1 MPAKTMIK
9 KKINTIHERNKIT
22 AGIIK
27 AIIKRKSFLICGH
40 ENPDEDCVSSM
51 IAFAILLTKFD
62 KVVQV
67 YIDGRVNDNL
77 NYLLNICK
85 YNSIKVL
92 NSKSNIKRN
101 VDTIVICDTAKRSML
116 DVNKRIQNLLNKK
129 EIIKIEIDH
138 HIGGDSEYIGDKR
151 YSLVDEASSAS
162 ELVGFIA
169 LKLRN
174 MKSTLMHYF
183 IFDPFSRN
191 FILAVLTGIV
201 GDTNMGQFLKSRRE
215 KVYYKIFSKMYNEML
230 MKLTVRETNLN
241 KIEDVSNALHS
252 LTMQEDECYH
262 YIISKKMFTNST
274 GYIILKLN
282 EMEYIKRHFDF
293 DVFITVVKSVADEL
307 AEESGKISLFVYFD
321 DHYGDQLY
329 QFRMRRSHNFK
340 KFDLRKVLDQFN
352 ISNGGGH
359 EGAIGF
365 RFTAGT
371 IKNIDEY
378 VNTILS
384 DIELKIGKL

>member
-1 MPAKTMIK
+1 MPAKAMIK

-22 AGIIK
+22 ENIIK
-27 AIIKRKSFLICGH
+27 VITQRKSFLICGH

-67 YIDGRVNDNL
+67 YINGHVNDNL

-85 YNSIKVL
+85 YNSIKIL

-101 VDTIVICDTAKRSML
+101 VDAIVICDTAKKSML
-116 DVNKRIQNLLNKK
+116 DVNKRIQNLINKK

-138 HIGGDSEYIGDKR
+138 HLGSDSEYLGDKK

-174 MKSTLMHYF
+174 MKGVLMNFF

-201 GDTNMGQFLKSRRE
+201 GDTNMGQFLNSRRE
-215 KVYYKIFSKMYNEML
+215 IVYYKIFSKMYNDML
-230 MKLTVRETNLN
+230 MKLTVKETNLN
-241 KIEDVSNALHS
+241 KIEDVSMALHS

-262 YIISKKMFTNST
+262 YIISKKLFTDIT
-274 GYIILKLN
+274 GYIILKAK
-282 EMEYIKRHFDF
+282 EMDYIKKHFDF

-307 AEESGKISLFVYFD
+307 AEESGKISMVAYFD
-321 DHYGDQLY
+321 DHLGDQLY

-340 KFDLRKVLDQFN
+340 KFDLRKVLDYFN

-365 RFTAGT
+365 RFSADS
-371 IKNIDEY
+371 IKNVDDY
-378 VNTILS
+378 ANNILS
-384 DIELKIGKL
+384 NIEMKIKKL